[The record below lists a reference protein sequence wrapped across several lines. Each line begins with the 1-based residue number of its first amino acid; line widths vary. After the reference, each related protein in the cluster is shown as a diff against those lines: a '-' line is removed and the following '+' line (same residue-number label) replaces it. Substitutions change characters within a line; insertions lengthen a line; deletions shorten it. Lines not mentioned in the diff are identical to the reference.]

1 MPLYAVVSPDD
12 EPAEELVTKDDVEHV
27 ADSVGHAGSHLFV
40 IKTHHKTCGDVAEA
54 LGIGKGES
62 PKTGLVFK
70 ISASDGYY
78 YRSFWDRLKEMEKT

>member
-1 MPLYAVVSPDD
+1 MPLYAVVRPDN
-12 EPAEELVTKDDVEHV
+12 EPAEELVTKDDVQRV
-27 ADSVGHAGSHLFV
+27 ADSLGQAGNCLFV
-40 IKTHHKTCGDVAEA
+40 IKTDHTTCGDVAEA

-78 YRSFWDRLKEMEKT
+78 SRSFWDRLKEMEKP